1 MPDVIVIAM
10 RLTKQMLY
18 FAVAVTVTSLQFCN
32 GKALNSEAVV
42 QNPSAPGS
50 VQLRSVKH
58 ESLAPTRRGSL
69 TFKFNEQS
77 APKSPRGKLRIIS
90 HLSYNMSSMFG
101 VRGLPCST

>member
-1 MPDVIVIAM
+1 MLNVIVIAM

-18 FAVAVTVTSLQFCN
+18 FVVAVTVTSLHFCN

-42 QNPSAPGS
+42 ENPSAPGS

-58 ESLAPTRRGSL
+58 DSVAPARRGSL

-77 APKSPRGKLRIIS
+77 APKSPRGKLQIIS
-90 HLSYNMSSMFG
+90 HLSCNMSSMFG
-101 VRGLPCST
+101 VRGLSCSN